1 MIGSIEPR
9 RVTANHYRSKGGAGV
24 RQNHD
29 FPQCWNIIS
38 VILAV
43 FVTCFWHFLC
53 WFRELAAGDEEEED
67 EGIEAE
73 PHQNSYSGDV
83 PAATAE
89 GSRQQKGENDDLA
102 EYELDKYDEEDAG
115 RNFLTIF
122 NLYFFFLFMD
132 FLYVYQ
138 YLYMCMTCYPLVT
151 ANLGDS
157 LAGLTVFSC
166 NEEDPYI
173 TFKDTVS
180 SLITSPVHI

>member
-9 RVTANHYRSKGGAGV
+9 RVTTNHYRSKGGAGV
-24 RQNHD
+24 RENHD
-29 FPQCWNIIS
+29 FPQCWNITL

-43 FVTCFWHFLC
+43 LVTCFWHLLC

-73 PHQNSYSGDV
+73 PHPNSQSGDV

-115 RNFLTIF
+115 RIFFLYLTCI
-122 NLYFFFLFMD
+122 FFF
-132 FLYVYQ
+132 
-138 YLYMCMTCYPLVT
+138 
-151 ANLGDS
+151 
-157 LAGLTVFSC
+157 
-166 NEEDPYI
+166 
-173 TFKDTVS
+173 S
-180 SLITSPVHI
+180 SLWISSICVSLPLHVYYLFPFSDS